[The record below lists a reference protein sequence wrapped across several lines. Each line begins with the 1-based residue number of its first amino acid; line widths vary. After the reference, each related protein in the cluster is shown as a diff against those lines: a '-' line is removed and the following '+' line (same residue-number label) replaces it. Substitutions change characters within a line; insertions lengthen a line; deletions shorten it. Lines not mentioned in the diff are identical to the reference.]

1 MKYIK
6 YLLIIFLLGCGNS
19 NPVSAPE
26 LEPLKF
32 EFKHWDTRASRNLA
46 STYPPW
52 NRQSGLRVS
61 YFVFNTDESD
71 FKVEYNLIIK
81 GARSQS
87 DLQLIPIKE
96 APFLSLNF
104 GLMSEEISTN
114 GDPVKIVEDS
124 ILKSGDGG
132 YVIAFAPINWDD
144 WWSVWSTV
152 TITATVP
159 SAGLSKSTVYVFEE
173 TRLIIR
179 PTE

>member
-1 MKYIK
+1 MKHLK
-6 YLLIIFLLGCGNS
+6 YLLIVILLGCGNS

-26 LEPLKF
+26 PLSF

-52 NRQSGLRVS
+52 NRRSGLRVS

-81 GARSQS
+81 VARYQFDS
-87 DLQLIPIKE
+87 QLISIKE
-96 APFLSLNF
+96 APFLSLTP

-132 YVIAFAPINWDD
+132 YMIAFAPINWSET
-144 WWSVWSTV
+144 WSVWSTV
-152 TITATVP
+152 TITVHR
-159 SAGLSKSTVYVFEE
+159 AGLSKSTVYFFEE
-173 TRLIIR
+173 TRLIIKAD
-179 PTE
+179 